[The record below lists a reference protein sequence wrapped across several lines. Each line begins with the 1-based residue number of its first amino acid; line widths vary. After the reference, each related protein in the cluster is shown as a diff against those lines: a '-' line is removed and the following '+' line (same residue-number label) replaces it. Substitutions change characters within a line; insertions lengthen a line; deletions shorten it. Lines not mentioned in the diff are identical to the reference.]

1 MVFLLFFATVIIFL
15 VVDFLLRR
23 EDRVIREVEVGQRS
37 PIFLSPEKALKPVG
51 MEAARLYHLSH
62 SWALPSEK
70 GYVYVGYDNFIPVL
84 FSSDVRIQDL
94 PTIGSYVHQG
104 SSIWKVKF
112 NGRELSQL
120 APVSGEIV
128 DANPA
133 CKLGVPLPSDRVE
146 KSWIIKMK
154 PEHLESDANNLMT
167 HDQAAMMNIVLRD
180 ELLLNAIHGHYVND
194 GGVIDPEYIN
204 RLDDEEWKNLVHK
217 FFPYMQKEP
226 TNNSMTASLIFGK

>member
-1 MVFLLFFATVIIFL
+1 MVFLLFFATAIIFL

-23 EDRVIREVEVGQRS
+23 EDRVIREVEIGQRS

-51 MEAARLYHLSH
+51 IEAARLYHLSH
-62 SWALPSEK
+62 SWAMPSDK
-70 GYVYVGYDNFIPVL
+70 GYVYLGYDNFIPAL

-104 SSIWKVKF
+104 NGIWKVKF

-128 DANPA
+128 DVNPA

-154 PEHLESDANNLMT
+154 PEHLESESNNLMT
-167 HDQAAMMNIVLRD
+167 HDQAAMMNTVLRD
-180 ELLLNAIHGHYVND
+180 ELLLNAIRGHYVND
-194 GGVIDPEYIN
+194 GGAIDPEYIN
-204 RLDDEEWKNLVHK
+204 MLDEEEWRNLVHK
-217 FFPYMQKEP
+217 FFPYMAKELP
-226 TNNSMTASLIFGK
+226 GDNLSA